1 MELSS
6 KEDYLN
12 VTQTH
17 LRAVLPLL
25 PPPADFS
32 HTNIVV
38 KAPAVHSSVV
48 VEKYL
53 KVASE
58 AKRYGE
64 SKLATALPAL
74 ATLPLA
80 VPSLN
85 QKRARSPGD
94 DLVDLSEHETCTI
107 TEETESGVVTP
118 PFAAV
123 ASSVFSRKKR
133 GKLSMQQR
141 VSTARIRRL
150 GACLR
155 CGILKEKARYHR
167 DRGRCCFLTQYSVV
181 IVYRVSA
188 ASRYRKASTQHSLFH
203 AGDLSWGTLNYFVDV
218 CTRPSVYLGE
228 LTLTKVGTQHGLF
241 VYTYTKQSDSLHARS
256 VRIFDP
262 EKLRESS
269 RQQVPFTCQKELT
282 IESLR
287 PLKYLDSH
295 LLPHRDQN
303 GRLLQ
308 YACTIKQL
316 EKGKVITTYLD
327 RQMRPVLNA
336 LGTSHQFVHL
346 TLNIAEKYSQSPDVR

>member
-6 KEDYLN
+6 NEDYLN
-12 VTQTH
+12 VTQTL

-58 AKRYGE
+58 AKQYGE

-74 ATLPLA
+74 VALPLA

-94 DLVDLSEHETCTI
+94 DLVDLSDHETSTI
-107 TEETESGVVTP
+107 TEETESGVITP
-118 PFAAV
+118 PLTAV
-123 ASSVFSRKKR
+123 APSSVLSRKKR

-155 CGILKEKARYHR
+155 CGILKERAR
-167 DRGRCCFLTQYSVV
+167 
-181 IVYRVSA
+181 
-188 ASRYRKASTQHSLFH
+188 
-203 AGDLSWGTLNYFVDV
+203 
-218 CTRPSVYLGE
+218 
-228 LTLTKVGTQHGLF
+228 
-241 VYTYTKQSDSLHARS
+241 
-256 VRIFDP
+256 
-262 EKLRESS
+262 
-269 RQQVPFTCQKELT
+269 
-282 IESLR
+282 
-287 PLKYLDSH
+287 
-295 LLPHRDQN
+295 
-303 GRLLQ
+303 
-308 YACTIKQL
+308 
-316 EKGKVITTYLD
+316 
-327 RQMRPVLNA
+327 
-336 LGTSHQFVHL
+336 
-346 TLNIAEKYSQSPDVR
+346 